1 MVTDDGAGLE
11 AFAEPVVRVY
21 TGQAVTLRAA
31 SVPAPAMR
39 R

>member
-11 AFAEPVVRVY
+11 AFAELVVRVY
-21 TGQAVTLRAA
+21 SGQAVILRAA
-31 SVPAPAMR
+31 RVRAPATR